1 MNDRMLL
8 RGLDAVIARHT
19 EFTGPSEDS
28 TRERILDAA
37 FACASRHGLG
47 RTTMADVA
55 REARL
60 SRQSLYRY
68 FPSRHDLILALVLR
82 EEQTM
87 IGIVRH
93 AMEPHQDLQPAMTA
107 AFAATLRAMR
117 AHPLLDKVLAA
128 EPHEL
133 LPYLTT
139 EANPVLELSQNVML
153 RITAERA
160 PHVPEPLARRFA
172 ETCARVF
179 TSYAITPPSDD
190 PDTVAATLA
199 ELFCEGLARRN
210 V

>member
-1 MNDRMLL
+1 METIVSDPV
-8 RGLDAVIARHT
+8 AV
-19 EFTGPSEDS
+19 EDS
-28 TRERILDAA
+28 TRTRILEAA
-37 FACASRHGLG
+37 FECAARFGLG

-87 IGIVRH
+87 IAIVRR
-93 AMEPHQDLQPAMTA
+93 AMEPHPDLQPAMRA

-117 AHPLLDKVLAA
+117 AHPLLDKVMAS

-153 RITAERA
+153 QIATERA
-160 PHVPEPLARRFA
+160 PHVPPQLAARFA

-179 TSYAITPPSDD
+179 TSYAITPPSGDVDD
-190 PDTVAATLA
+190 VAETLA

-210 V
+210 G

>member
-1 MNDRMLL
+1 MSSALAASHS
-8 RGLDAVIARHT
+8 AVPAAQAT
-19 EFTGPSEDS
+19 PAEDL
-28 TRERILDAA
+28 TRDRILEAA
-37 FACASRHGLG
+37 FECASRFGLG

-60 SRQSLYRY
+60 SRQSVYRY

-87 IGIVRH
+87 IGIVRR
-93 AMEPHQDLQPAMTA
+93 AMAPHPDLRPAMAA

-139 EANPVLELSQNVML
+139 EANPVLALSTNVML
-153 RITAERA
+153 QIAAERA
-160 PHVPEPLARRFA
+160 PGVPQHLAHRFA

-179 TSYAITPPSDD
+179 TSYAITPPSGD
-190 PDTVAATLA
+190 PDTVADTLA
-199 ELFCEGLARRN
+199 ELFCEGLARRIP
-210 V
+210 

>member
-1 MNDRMLL
+1 MLL
-8 RGLDAVIARHT
+8 RGFDAIAFRAAGDGD
-19 EFTGPSEDS
+19 ES
-28 TRERILDAA
+28 TRARILDAA
-37 FACASRHGLG
+37 FECASRFGLG

-87 IGIVRH
+87 IAIVRR
-93 AMEPHQDLQPAMTA
+93 AMEPHADLRPAMAA

-117 AHPLLDKVLAA
+117 AHPLLDKVLAG

-139 EANPVLELSQNVML
+139 EANPVLELSTNVML
-153 RITAERA
+153 QIASERA
-160 PHVPEPLARRFA
+160 PHVPPHLAARFA

-179 TSYAITPPSDD
+179 TSYAITPPSGD
-190 PDTVAATLA
+190 PDEVAETLA

-210 V
+210 P